1 MPPGIGYTPNI
12 GLAPQQQEENDLWD
26 QLAAFEFS
34 KLSKE
39 DKKQALNLALMAS
52 GGAMLS
58 APTFMQGLGAAGQTF
73 AGAYDKQLSGLRAEK
88 RDEDELRYKSMLSEA
103 QRADEV
109 SRFERQQAERER
121 ANKASEESVAERTGI
136 MEEANVIRQ
145 KQADAAAEA
154 DRFSREE
161 VERQRQI
168 EEEGRRLVQEMT
180 KGMGPDID
188 GDGVGDGLLMTPQE
202 LAQSGIDLQPDST
215 QGISWYAG
223 VPMRLNPETGMIEK
237 APITDEASAAIDER
251 LAMTEAGRESNLV
264 SKKIKE
270 NNAVIADL
278 NSRAFEDGQ
287 PPLRGADRAAA
298 INRMEELRK
307 ENEQLRQTLMTLGM
321 GQQDGLTEAERAFL
335 IANGI
340 NPDELEE

>member
-1 MPPGIGYTPNI
+1 MPPGMGYNI

-88 RDEDELRYKSMLSEA
+88 RDEDALRYKSM
-103 QRADEV
+103 
-109 SRFERQQAERER
+109 
-121 ANKASEESVAERTGI
+121 
-136 MEEANVIRQ
+136 VIRQ
-145 KQADAAAEA
+145 QQADAAAEA
-154 DRFSREE
+154 DAFSRAE
-161 VERQRQI
+161 VNRQRQI
-168 EEEGRRLVQEMT
+168 EEEGRRLVQQMT
-180 KGMGPDID
+180 KGMGPDVD
-188 GDGVGDGLLMTPQE
+188 GDGEGDGLLMTPQE
-202 LAQSGIDLQPDST
+202 LAQAGIDLQPDST

-223 VPMRLNPETGMIEK
+223 VPMRLNPETGVIEK

-278 NSRAFEDGQ
+278 NSRAFEGGQ